1 MATVAEKVGD
11 TSVKCFLCGSAVT
24 EIAMGRTG
32 LSIEEL
38 EILNRRI
45 KDGSV
50 GHMLYLIDGIMKKA
64 DSGELDQEIEFKN
77 QLDKIQVGQS
87 QTDVKVSDMS
97 KAVLGE
103 FEKGQT
109 NFREEMGTHQKE
121 MFEKDEEKH
130 KVIHAIL
137 EDIYK
142 KLGGPKEIGNAG
154 ETITAKELKSMCP
167 MDDFSEDKAS
177 KGGTDLVATVN
188 QDRKSCGKIAVSVK
202 YQEKWEEGFLT
213 QIRKNLNQEDTNFG
227 LLVTKVFPNDALN
240 DKAYDKSSKHGEILW
255 LVKPEYAAL
264 AYYCLHHVVVA
275 HQKAD
280 AVIKEE
286 EQKIRTQEQIV
297 KTVREWITGKG
308 FKNATHKIDDAVQQS
323 TETSET
329 LEKIKSYV
337 SRNVDTLKKKQ
348 EELRENLGV
357 AEEALDDLR
366 IHLEG
371 KDIEDDEE

>member
-11 TSVKCFLCGSAVT
+11 TGVNCFLCGSAVAET
-24 EIAMGRTG
+24 AMGRTG
-32 LSIEEL
+32 LSLEEL

-77 QLDKIQVGQS
+77 QLDKIQGGQS
-87 QTDVKVSDMS
+87 QTDEQVSNIG
-97 KAVLGE
+97 KTILGE

-109 NFREEMGTHQKE
+109 NFREEISVHQKE
-121 MFEKDEEKH
+121 MYEKDEEKH

-142 KLGGPKEIGNAG
+142 KLGGPKEIGNTG

-167 MDDFSEDKAS
+167 MDGFSEDKAS

-188 QDRKSCGKIAVSVK
+188 QDGKSCGIIAVSVK
-202 YQEKWEEGFLT
+202 YQEKWEQGFLT

-240 DKAYDKSSKHGEILW
+240 DKAYDKSSRHGEVLW
-255 LVKPEYAAL
+255 LVKPEYASL
-264 AYYCLHHVVVA
+264 AYFCLHHAVVA
-275 HQKAD
+275 YQKAD

-286 EQKIRTQEQIV
+286 EEKIQAQEQIS

-308 FKNATHKIDDAVQQS
+308 FKNATHKIDDAIQRS
-323 TETSET
+323 TETSEA

-337 SRNVDTLKKKQ
+337 GRNVDTLKKKQ

-357 AEEALDDLR
+357 AEEAFDDLR
-366 IHLEG
+366 SHLEG
-371 KDIEDDEE
+371 EDIEDDE

>member
-11 TSVKCFLCGSAVT
+11 MGVNCFLCGSAVT
-24 EIAMGRTG
+24 ETAMGRTG
-32 LSIEEL
+32 LSLEEL
-38 EILNRRI
+38 EILNHRI
-45 KDGSV
+45 KDGSI

-77 QLDKIQVGQS
+77 QLDKIQDGQS
-87 QTDVKVSDMS
+87 QTDEQVSDIG
-97 KAVLGE
+97 KTILGE
-103 FEKGQT
+103 FEKSQT
-109 NFREEMGTHQKE
+109 NFREEIDIHHKE
-121 MFEKDEEKH
+121 MYEKNEEKH

-142 KLGGPKEIGNAG
+142 KLGGPKEIGNTG
-154 ETITAKELKSMCP
+154 ETITAKELKSMCT

-188 QDRKSCGKIAVSVK
+188 QDGKSCGIIAVSVK
-202 YQEKWEEGFLT
+202 YQEKWEQGFLT

-240 DKAYDKSSKHGEILW
+240 DKAYDKSSKHGEVLW

-264 AYYCLHHVVVA
+264 AYFCLHHVVVA
-275 HQKAD
+275 YQKAD

-286 EQKIRTQEQIV
+286 EEKIRAQEQIA

-308 FKNATHKIDDAVQQS
+308 FKNATHKIDDAIQRS
-323 TETSET
+323 TETSEA
-329 LEKIKSYV
+329 LEKLKSYV
-337 SRNVDTLKKKQ
+337 GRNVDTLKKKQ

-366 IHLEG
+366 SHLEG
-371 KDIEDDEE
+371 EDIEDDE